1 MREVMVLI
9 VGDYLH
15 SYTNIEF
22 DTVENLDKLIDEAVD
37 ELDIGCVSV
46 TIEEKEIFTQEEV
59 VFLQEKHIEIY

>member
-22 DTVENLDKLIDEAVD
+22 DTVENLDKLIDEAID
-37 ELDIGCVSV
+37 ELSIGCVSV
-46 TIEEKEIFTQEEV
+46 EIEEKEIFTQEEII
-59 VFLQEKHIEIY
+59 FLQEKNIEIY

>member
-37 ELDIGCVSV
+37 ELGIGCVFV
-46 TIEEKEIFTQEEV
+46 RIEEKEIFTQEEV
-59 VFLQEKHIEIY
+59 VFLQENHIEIY

>member
-9 VGDYLH
+9 VGDYLN

-22 DTVENLDKLIDEAVD
+22 DTVENLDKLIDEALD
-37 ELDIGCVSV
+37 ELGIGCVSV

-59 VFLQEKHIEIY
+59 IFLQVKHIEIY